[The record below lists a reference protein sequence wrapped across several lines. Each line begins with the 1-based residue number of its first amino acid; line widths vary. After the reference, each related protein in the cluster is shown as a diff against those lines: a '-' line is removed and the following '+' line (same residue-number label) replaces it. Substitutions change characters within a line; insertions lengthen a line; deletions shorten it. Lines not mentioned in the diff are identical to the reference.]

1 VVFLGVP
8 GKPMPA
14 LLYSAVYNMA
24 RQANVP
30 LLVAGATVFA
40 VAYVVL
46 AATRRLSRGNG
57 GLRAINESAVALPY
71 AAVVLAVAY
80 TVVYTYLSIHRY
92 YKLMCGGYDF
102 GIFESLFAN
111 ALQGHFFQDYRGPF
125 DHFEPTLAVFLPF
138 YALWHDPRTLFA
150 LQSFAIA
157 LAAWPLYLL
166 AKEVSGRTSVGAA
179 IAIAYLLYPFV
190 GAKNLY
196 DFHGIAITPLVFF
209 FMLLFMQRRR
219 WGLYWLFFAL
229 LLLVKE
235 SEIILS
241 FGVGLY
247 LLSKKD
253 YIRGAV
259 TAAVSVGW
267 FFVVTEAILPWITGA
282 SFLHYHRYEGLGEI
296 VGAAFSTRE
305 GAIAAAAYVSR
316 VFAVF
321 CFAAMPLSFLF
332 FRRWRAVI
340 LIFGPAFAVNMIS
353 KNLYQNVLFGHYAI
367 TVAAAALGAVAL
379 SLDGLKGFSRQEKP
393 SILPAFVIV
402 VAVLSNLLLSWPA
415 NYRILYPTVHLYLDK
430 SFNVLSMPI
439 PYDRERLA
447 FYGQDEHE
455 RFFTDIV
462 ELFPKGS
469 SIATQNNLAYFFVT
483 DHKVYD
489 LKFMPQ
495 DTVADYYLFDAGRGD
510 YMQTPPETFKFYLDR
525 LAADPKRVKFLDLSA
540 PGRPDFVFYA
550 TDGKWTDF
558 YDNARKAHERD
569 PGNASYVEAMQAVER
584 TMGLR

>member
-1 VVFLGVP
+1 
-8 GKPMPA
+8 MPA
-14 LLYSAVYNMA
+14 LLYSVVYNMA

-40 VAYVVL
+40 VGWLV
-46 AATRRLSRGNG
+46 AASSRRSEG
-57 GLRAINESAVALPY
+57 GRRALRAVNESAVILPRALVGL
-71 AAVVLAVAY
+71 AVVY
-80 TVVYTYLSIHRY
+80 TAVYTYLSIHRY

-125 DHFEPTLAVFLPF
+125 DHFEPTLALFLPF
-138 YALWHDPRTLFA
+138 YALWRDPRTLFA
-150 LQSFAIA
+150 LQSLVIA

-166 AKEVSGRTSVGAA
+166 AKEVSGRASVGAA

-219 WGLYWLFFAL
+219 WGLYWAFFAL

-235 SEIILS
+235 SEIILP

-282 SFLHYHRYEGLGEI
+282 GFLHYHRYEGLGE
-296 VGAAFSTRE
+296 VVQEAGVV
-305 GAIAAAAYVSR
+305 AAAAYVSR

-321 CFAAMPLSFLF
+321 CFAAIPLSFLF

-367 TVAAAALGAVAL
+367 TVAAAALGAAAL
-379 SLDGLKGFSRQEKP
+379 SLDGLKGFSREEKP
-393 SILPAFVIV
+393 SMLPAFVII
-402 VAVLSNLLLSWPA
+402 VAVLSNVLLSWPA
-415 NYRILYPTVHLYLDK
+415 NFRVLYPTVHLYLDK
-430 SFNVLSMPI
+430 SFNILSMPI
-439 PYDRERLA
+439 PYSRERLD
-447 FYGQDEHE
+447 FYSRDAHE
-455 RFFTDIV
+455 RFFTDIAA
-462 ELFPKGS
+462 LFPKGT

-495 DTVADYYLFDAGRGD
+495 DTIADYYLFDAGRGD
-510 YMQTPPETFKFYLDR
+510 YMQTPSKTFKFYLDR
-525 LAADPKRVKFLDLSA
+525 LAADPKSVKFLDLSA
-540 PGRPDFVFYA
+540 PGRGDFVFYA
-550 TDGKWTDF
+550 TDGKWMDF
-558 YDNARKAHERD
+558 YENARKAHERD
-569 PGNASYVEAMQAVER
+569 PRNPSYIEALQAVER
-584 TMGLR
+584 TMGLQATE